1 MSQRP
6 WYLIPF
12 ALLLIVAGISAT
24 SAAPVHPQAANPPTP
39 FEWNDTTYNT
49 VIVVDTVEDN
59 SEDSLDLSAS
69 ETCADVADDPV
80 DSRCTLRRAIVQ
92 SQSVPSGERPVL
104 IAFDLPAA
112 EANDPNSP
120 QYWEMQITRGVD
132 SPLGGGTGQQIEGGS
147 VTLDGSTQGALPDA
161 TGPQGRTNE
170 PPIFIP
176 GTPDFDSFK
185 VGNNNNLIRYIGF
198 QGLKLSFTGGSN
210 NIAEELWL
218 GLTSDGNSIYFIN
231 DDAEVDNKAVIEE
244 LETSSNNIYR
254 NNVITGGRT
263 DAITKRGDNGEITNN
278 LIGTRADGTVPEVP
292 SNRYCKP
299 NAQFSNWFGGAGL
312 QISGAS
318 NLVADNRI
326 VGLLFAS
333 GDVATT
339 PDPAIILEDGD
350 NTVRNN
356 IIGVDSAGQEF
367 GTCGRGIDLTDRGNL
382 IENNELVNVQLQAA
396 INIRGATE
404 NSLGANTIRGN
415 VVRGNTP
422 ESIYILPR
430 VPNDYE
436 YFNPAKV
443 TSIDGAIVTGESGD
457 PGEPPDGSPVDST
470 CESCTIE
477 IFLDDT
483 DAFNESLESLGTV
496 QADGTGGWV
505 FTLDT
510 PLQDGQGL
518 RTTSTSVANNQI
530 GWLEAGATTKTS
542 VLYGPDGVITQDP
555 PPPPPPLPEP
565 PDFSGLLAELEP
577 APDTPTPT
585 FTTTVTVDTTADYN
599 ISRSETC
606 TSEADAPTDSGCSL
620 RRAIIEAST
629 AGVPA
634 LIEFNIP
641 ESDPNYDSASGTW
654 LIEMQAV
661 VGSGELEVNGQVTI
675 NGFSQPGGRPDLAGP
690 NVFVRGSAQFS
701 ELVLR
706 GDSIIVRGLG
716 WQQMELNMAS
726 SDNFIEQNWLG
737 LTRDGTSIYFINN
750 DPTSD
755 NDSTI
760 QSASGTARNVVRG
773 NIVAGARDRLISLR
787 GGDSWIVNNNLGT
800 DGNGSVPAPPTGT
813 LLCDPGP
820 SSGSWFG
827 GAGILVAGSGFQV
840 YSNTVGSTLIAS
852 AGGAVQPPAI
862 ETQGSFSVVQENVIG
877 RDTDGNDGSTCGV
890 GIRADGSLHRFE
902 ANTIVGGLQG
912 FLTAGVPSIY
922 RENLLLD
929 NVEPTAYTEELKD
942 LSNYNP
948 ARVTAIEET
957 DQAPEVSGTNGSIFV
972 DPVTGEVFDP
982 TCPYCT
988 IQLFSDRVEDTDPT
1002 SDAREVL
1009 AVTTSDERGDWTTT
1023 LSRPLAEGEGIRTMT
1038 ITGDYASIRSE
1049 LIEVGFTTKLSEE
1062 LYDPE
1067 TVNQQAVFLPL
1078 IIR

>member
-1 MSQRP
+1 MSPRP
-6 WYLIPF
+6 WYLIPL
-12 ALLLIVAGISAT
+12 ALLLTVAGITVAF
-24 SAAPVHPQAANPPTP
+24 AAPTQPQAADPPTP
-39 FEWNDTTYNT
+39 FEWNGITYNT

-59 SEDSLDLSAS
+59 SEDPLDLSAS
-69 ETCADVADDPV
+69 ESCADVADDPD
-80 DSRCTLRRAIVQ
+80 DSRCTLRRAIVE
-92 SQSVPSGERPVL
+92 SQGVPGAERPVL
-104 IAFDLPAA
+104 IAFDLPAT
-112 EANDPNSP
+112 EANDQSSP
-120 QYWEMQITRGVD
+120 QYWEMQITSGTA
-132 SPLGGGTGQQIEGGS
+132 SPLGGTTGQQIEGGD
-147 VTLDGSTQGALPDA
+147 VTLDGSTQGALPGA
-161 TGPQGRTNE
+161 TGPQGRTDG
-170 PPIFIP
+170 PPVFIS
-176 GTPDFDSFK
+176 GTPQFESFK
-185 VGNNNNLIRYIGF
+185 VNSDNNIVRAIGF
-198 QGLKLSFTGGSN
+198 QGLRLSFTGGSD
-210 NIAEELWL
+210 NIAEQLWL
-218 GLTSDGNSIYFIN
+218 GLTSDGESIYFIN
-231 DDAEVDNKAVIEE
+231 DDANRDNNANIEE
-244 LETSSNNIYR
+244 LETGSNNIYR

-299 NAQFSNWFGGAGL
+299 NARFFNWFGGAGL
-312 QISGAS
+312 QISGSS

-339 PDPAIILEDGD
+339 PDPGIILEDGD
-350 NTVRNN
+350 NTVRDN
-356 IIGVDSAGQEF
+356 IIGVDTAGQEF

-382 IENNELVNVQLQAA
+382 IENNELVNVQIQAA

-415 VVRGNTP
+415 VVRGDTP

-443 TSIDGAIVTGESGD
+443 TSIDGTIVTGESGD
-457 PGEPPDGSPVDST
+457 PGEPPGGTPVDST

-483 DAFNESLESLGTV
+483 DAFNESLESIGTV

-505 FTLDT
+505 FTLDA
-510 PLQDGQGL
+510 PLQAGQGL
-518 RTTSTSVANNQI
+518 RTTSTSVTNNQI

-565 PDFSGLLAELEP
+565 PDFSGLLAEFVP
-577 APDTPTPT
+577 APDTPTPLI
-585 FTTTVTVDTTADYN
+585 TTTVTVDTTADYN
-599 ISRSETC
+599 VSRSETC
-606 TSEADAPTDSGCSL
+606 TSEAGEPTDSGCSL

-629 AGVPA
+629 ANVPA
-634 LIEFNIP
+634 LIEFDIP
-641 ESDPNYDSASGTW
+641 ESDPNYDSESGTW

-661 VGSGELEVNGQVTI
+661 VGSGELEINGQVTI

-690 NVFVRGSAQFS
+690 NVFVRGNAQFS
-701 ELVLR
+701 ELVVR
-706 GDSIIVRGLG
+706 GDGIVVRGLG

-726 SDNFIEQNWLG
+726 SDNFIERNWLG
-737 LTRDGTSIYFINN
+737 LTRDGTSIYFIND
-750 DPTSD
+750 DPTRD

-760 QSASGTARNVVRG
+760 QSAAGTARNVVRD
-773 NIVAGARDRLISLR
+773 NIVSGARDRLISLR
-787 GGDSWIVNNNLGT
+787 GGDSWIVNNRLGT
-800 DGNGSVPAPPTGT
+800 NGDGNVPDLPDGT
-813 LLCDPGP
+813 LLCDANPN
-820 SSGSWFG
+820 SGSWFG

-840 YSNTVGSTLIAS
+840 YNNTVGSTLIAS

-862 ETQGSFSVVQENVIG
+862 ETQGSFNVVQENIIG
-877 RDTDGNDGSTCGV
+877 RGLNDNDGSTCGV

-912 FLTAGVPSIY
+912 FLTAGVPNIY
-922 RENLLLD
+922 LENLLID
-929 NVEPTAYTEELKD
+929 NLQPTAYTEALKD

-948 ARVTAIEET
+948 ARVTEIEET
-957 DQAPEVSGTNGSIFV
+957 DQAPEVSGTNGRIFV
-972 DPVTGEVFDP
+972 DPATGEVFDP

-988 IQLFSDRVEDTDPT
+988 IQLFSDTVEDTDPT

-1009 AVTTSDERGDWTTT
+1009 AVTTSDENGEWTVT

-1038 ITGDYASIRSE
+1038 TTGDYASIGSE

-1062 LYDPE
+1062 LYDVE
-1067 TVNQQAVFLPL
+1067 TVNRQPVFLPL
-1078 IIR
+1078 IAR